1 MQPSVQWMLDQ
12 EARALLTRL
21 NRVKPFIL
29 TEPMLPAA
37 SLLPPAQ
44 IAIG

>member
-1 MQPSVQWMLDQ
+1 MTRPPCAKDDQ

-21 NRVKPFIL
+21 TRLKPFIL

-37 SLLPPAQ
+37 PGPDCD
-44 IAIG
+44 